1 MSHFTSLL
9 RAVSAAVLL
18 GGASCASMA
27 TANAEPNQTLLG
39 ALSKGYSSSNCSE
52 KSPSSGMVA
61 VLECGQN
68 SMEGGPVVGKY
79 MLFSNSTDLAS
90 AFTASIK
97 DDTLTKCGD
106 AQSPTTWHQ
115 GNSTTTV
122 GQVACGTY
130 QGQAEVIWTTD
141 AKNVLSFVRAA
152 NTESGPLYQWWL
164 ANG

>member
-1 MSHFTSLL
+1 MSHLTHLL
-9 RAVSAAVLL
+9 RAVSAAALL
-18 GGASCASMA
+18 GSVSYAGMA
-27 TANAEPNQTLLG
+27 TANAEPNETLVGL
-39 ALSKGYSSSNCSE
+39 LSKGYSTSNCHSTD
-52 KSPSSGMVA
+52 PSNGMVA
-61 VLECGQN
+61 VMECGQN
-68 SMEGGPVVGKY
+68 SLDGGPVVAKY